1 MKMQKGFSLLE
12 LMIVVAIIGILAS
25 VAMPA
30 YNDHVIRGRLLDG
43 PATLA
48 DSRVQFE
55 QYFQDNRTYVGAPCP
70 NSTANFTY
78 ACATTANTYLITAQG
93 TAMVA
98 NFRYTVD
105 ETANPRKTASVKAG
119 WGSAPANC
127 WITSKGAT
135 C

>member
-12 LMIVVAIIGILAS
+12 LMIVVAIIAILAS

-48 DSRVQFE
+48 DAKVHME

-70 NSTANFTY
+70 NPTENFGY
-78 ACATTANTYLITAQG
+78 ACATTVNTYTITAQG
-93 TAMVA
+93 TGMVGDFVFSA
-98 NFRYTVD
+98 D
-105 ETANPRKTASVKAG
+105 ETANPRKTVSVKSG
-119 WGSAPANC
+119 WGAPGNC
-127 WITSKGAT
+127 WITSKGAH